1 MKLTRTRLALTAGL
15 LAVSFA
21 LPVLAD
27 PPAKGDA
34 PLGGP
39 PVEKGAGK
47 GAGKDGAPGKDGKGG
62 KGERFAQAGATERRN
77 AEAWRRAFESIQ
89 SDLTEEQQTKV
100 RSIRQDFETQMRTWK
115 ESNADKLKD
124 LTEKLRASKQ
134 AAGEGGK
141 PDPAIVKQIQD
152 LEASRPK
159 VTDMQQQAW
168 GVLTTDQQAKFKT
181 NYDAIQKEMEDKKA
195 SERGGKRGDGAAG
208 KDPMAPGG
216 DRPAKRPNTGKP
228 FQFDEKD
235 QPTQPKNGDGKPSG
249 S

>member
-27 PPAKGDA
+27 PPAKDA

-47 GAGKDGAPGKDGKGG
+47 GAGKDGAPGKGG
-62 KGERFAQAGATERRN
+62 KGERFSQAGATERRN
-77 AEAWRRAFESIQ
+77 GEAWRRAFESIQ

-100 RSIRQDFETQMRTWK
+100 RTLRQDFETQMRAWK
-115 ESNADKLKD
+115 EANADKMKD
-124 LTEKLRASKQ
+124 LTEKIRASKQ

-141 PDPAIVKQIQD
+141 ADPALVKQLQD
-152 LEASRPK
+152 LEATRPK

-168 GVLTTDQQAKFKT
+168 GVLTADQQAKFKT
-181 NYDAIQKEMEDKKA
+181 NYDAIQKEMEEKKA
-195 SERGGKRGDGAAG
+195 SERGGKRGDGPAG

-228 FQFDEKD
+228 FQFDDKD
-235 QPTQPKNGDGKPSG
+235 APAPPKNGDGKPSG